1 MDQRIH
7 QLDRRAFLKGSALG
21 GAALTLGG
29 VPSAQA
35 KALEGKVIT
44 NKPGAMPERALGK
57 TGHTLPIFGHGGSAM
72 FKGDI
77 AYYGVPLLPLEER
90 IAMVRHGY
98 DSGIRYFDTARI
110 YGESEEI
117 MGKALGD
124 VRDNVFIASKALVME
139 VDRVRS
145 SVERS
150 LEALGTTY
158 IDCMQIHGPVIER
171 LGYDGCMPMYEELVK
186 LRDEGMIRFI
196 GLTGHT
202 RFDEM
207 LKLID
212 SDNFDLVL
220 IEYGYFH
227 KGYNTRHTPE
237 SVALRKQCVDRAAE
251 LNMGIV
257 AMKVFGAWVFNHNAK
272 ALIPDFDEE
281 QRAKLARAAL
291 RWVLNDERI
300 QILNIGISMPSDI
313 DTNLAL
319 LNGDTKLTDEDTQIL
334 EAFSRK
340 AYEHPM
346 VQELRLA

>member
-1 MDQRIH
+1 MSH
-7 QLDRRAFLKGSALG
+7 ENHGMDRRAFIKAGALG
-21 GAALTLGG
+21 GAAMALPTI
-29 VPSAQA
+29 AQA
-35 KALEGKVIT
+35 SVPKDKQIATKA
-44 NKPGAMPERALGK
+44 GALPERPFGK

-90 IAMVRHGY
+90 IKMVRHGY
-98 DSGIRYFDTARI
+98 DNGIRYFDTARI

-124 VRDNVFIASKALVME
+124 VRDNVFLASKVLVME

-150 LEALGTTY
+150 LEALGTSY

-171 LGYDGCMPMYEELVK
+171 LGYDGCMPMYEELAK

-196 GLTGHT
+196 GITGHS

-207 LKLID
+207 HKLID
-212 SDNFDLVL
+212 SNHFDTLL

-237 SVALRKQCVDRAAE
+237 SVALRAKCVDRAAE

-257 AMKVFGAWVFNHNAK
+257 AMKVFAAWVFNHNSK
-272 ALIPDFDEE
+272 TLIPDFDEDK
-281 QRAKLARAAL
+281 RTKLARAAL
-291 RWVLNDERI
+291 RWVLNDNRV
-300 QILNIGISMPSDI
+300 QVLNIGISMPSDI
-313 DTNLAL
+313 DTNIAL
-319 LNGDTKLTDEDTQIL
+319 LNGDTKLTEEDIQIL
-334 EAFSRK
+334 EAFSQK
-340 AYEHPM
+340 AYLHPM
-346 VQELRLA
+346 VQELALA

>member
-1 MDQRIH
+1 MDHRIH
-7 QLDRRAFLKGSALG
+7 QLDRRAFLKSGAWG
-21 GAALTLGG
+21 GASLALAPNL
-29 VPSAQA
+29 SARA
-35 KALEGKVIT
+35 KDLKSKAIT
-44 NKPGAMPERALGK
+44 TKAGAMPERAFGK
-57 TGHTLPIFGHGGSAM
+57 TGHKLPIFGHGGSAM

-98 DSGIRYFDTARI
+98 DSGMRYFDTARI

-117 MGKALGD
+117 MGQALAD

-150 LEALGTTY
+150 LEALGTDY
-158 IDCMQIHGPVIER
+158 VDCMQIHGPVIER
-171 LGYDGCMPMYEELVK
+171 LGYDGCMPMFEEMAK
-186 LRDEGMIRFI
+186 LRDEGLVRFI

-207 LKLID
+207 HKLID
-212 SDNFDLVL
+212 SNNFDVLL

-237 SVALRKQCVDRAAE
+237 SVEWRAKCVARAAE

-257 AMKVFGAWVFNHNAK
+257 AMKVFGAWVFNHNSK

-319 LNGDTKLTDEDTQIL
+319 LNGDTKLTEEDSQIL
-334 EAFSRK
+334 EAFSKK
-340 AYEHPM
+340 AYQHPM